1 MFRLL
6 SVLLLVFIGNSYGRP
21 VKTLSISSANN
32 RLTLNLLQQ
41 LYNEE
46 NNVFF
51 SPFSISTAFGM
62 LFNGAKDKSAQE
74 LSEVL
79 GYNFGHLS
87 NDGINEEFATVLRQ
101 MQDIDQNK
109 YQLNVANKLVA
120 QQSFQILQTFRDD
133 LQKYF
138 QTDIESTDFI
148 QNGKAAMDAINEW
161 VRHQTHDMI
170 QKLLD
175 QPLSQSTRLV
185 LLNAFYFKGIW
196 KTKFLKN
203 ETHEE
208 VFFNKGITE
217 MKTQMMSRVGNFNFT
232 QIPELD
238 SSLLELPYSEE
249 DMSLYIVLPNQR
261 QGLKRLTTDLTD
273 FAVIEKSITHLRE
286 VKVHVT
292 IPKFKIETSYSLN
305 KPLMALGMKQIF
317 TPEADLSRIDGK
329 KDLYVSEV
337 LHKAVIEVNEEGSE
351 AAAVTGIVIEVKSV
365 IQDIYF
371 RADHPFVFFIR
382 DNRNGMILFSGHIN
396 KF

>member
-1 MFRLL
+1 
-6 SVLLLVFIGNSYGRP
+6 
-21 VKTLSISSANN
+21 
-32 RLTLNLLQQ
+32 
-41 LYNEE
+41 
-46 NNVFF
+46 
-51 SPFSISTAFGM
+51 
-62 LFNGAKDKSAQE
+62 
-74 LSEVL
+74 
-79 GYNFGHLS
+79 
-87 NDGINEEFATVLRQ
+87 
-101 MQDIDQNK
+101 
-109 YQLNVANKLVA
+109 
-120 QQSFQILQTFRDD
+120 
-133 LQKYF
+133 
-138 QTDIESTDFI
+138 
-148 QNGKAAMDAINEW
+148 
-161 VRHQTHDMI
+161 MI
-170 QKLLD
+170 QKLID
-175 QPLSQSTRLV
+175 QPLSPSTRLV
-185 LLNAFYFKGIW
+185 LLNAIYFKANW

-329 KDLYVSEV
+329 KDLYVSQV
-337 LHKAVIEVNEEGSE
+337 LHKAYIEVNEEGSE
-351 AAAVTGIVIEVKSV
+351 AAAVTAIVISKTASV
-365 IQDIYF
+365 VVRPEFETF

-396 KF
+396 KL

>member
-1 MFRLL
+1 
-6 SVLLLVFIGNSYGRP
+6 

-120 QQSFQILQTFRDD
+120 QQSFQILQTFKDD

-175 QPLSQSTRLV
+175 QPLSPSTRLV
-185 LLNAFYFKGIW
+185 LLNAIYFKANW

-217 MKTQMMSRVGNFNFT
+217 MKTQMMSRSGNFNFT

-351 AAAVTGIVIEVKSV
+351 AAAVTAIVIEVKSV

>member
-1 MFRLL
+1 
-6 SVLLLVFIGNSYGRP
+6 

-32 RLTLNLLQQ
+32 HLTLNLLQQ

-109 YQLNVANKLVA
+109 YQLNVANKLVV
-120 QQSFQILQTFRDD
+120 QQNFDILQTFRDD

-138 QTDIESTDFI
+138 QTDIESTDFVH
-148 QNGKAAMDAINEW
+148 NGKAAMDAINEW
-161 VRHQTHDMI
+161 VRLQTHDKI
-170 QKLLD
+170 QKILSE
-175 QPLSQSTRLV
+175 PLSPSTRLV
-185 LLNAFYFKGIW
+185 LLNAIYFKGIW

-217 MKTQMMSRVGNFNFT
+217 MKTQMMYRSGNFNFT